1 MTTIHTRQSFN
12 QFLSA
17 GIEAL
22 FTVTNTPTSLSSMK
36 VQQPVDFS
44 FEFLKFDLVVS
55 REVVNWND
63 GEEKQGIEWT
73 KRSPNTT
80 RSESKWENSQIF
92 LHGMNTMNKQTKTRN
107 NSTRTSYTFK

>member
-1 MTTIHTRQSFN
+1 MTTIHTPQSFN

-22 FTVTNTPTSLSSMK
+22 FTVTNTPTSLSSVK

-44 FEFLKFDLVVS
+44 FEFSKFGFAVS
-55 REVVNWND
+55 REVVNWHEA
-63 GEEKQGIEWT
+63 EEKQGIEWT
-73 KRSPNTT
+73 KRSPNAT

-92 LHGMNTMNKQTKTRN
+92 LHGMNTMNKQTRK
-107 NSTRTSYTFK
+107 

>member
-1 MTTIHTRQSFN
+1 MTTIHTPQSFN

-22 FTVTNTPTSLSSMK
+22 FTETTTNTPKSLSSVK

-44 FEFLKFDLVVS
+44 FEFSTFGVQVS
-55 REVVNWND
+55 REIVAWND

-73 KRSPNTT
+73 KRSPNNT

-92 LHGMNTMNKQTKTRN
+92 LHGMKTMNKQTRNTRN
-107 NSTRTSYTFK
+107 ITRK